1 MECPICLKKYEN
13 DIIND
18 HIDKCIEESANEPVL
33 TPMQEKAIK
42 ICKRKS
48 MALSKQVYHNIVI
61 KAIDLNHNEEKVK
74 RLLDS
79 FSDRVELMINF
90 KALLFDHFT
99 KDGFYKN
106 CFEINPTVNIS
117 TRINAENNLFLKTY
131 TNDCPGLER
140 VKYGSLN
147 LFNTRAP
154 TCASGYGECFM
165 ILKENVKKR
174 TSFCYGDSFGM
185 QFQIGTIEYATVI
198 LNILD
203 SILLDNLIKYYN
215 NENYDQNSY
224 IKYVEIQIHGP
235 IRFDKDV
242 ELVVVPKINKDTPSL
257 LNFLKK
263 FNIKCVYY

>member
-13 DIIND
+13 DIMNE

-33 TPMQEKAIK
+33 TPIQEKAVK

-74 RLLDS
+74 RLLDN
-79 FSDRVELMINF
+79 FSDRVELIINF
-90 KALLFDHFT
+90 KALLFDYFT
-99 KDGFYKN
+99 KDGVYKN
-106 CFEINPTVNIS
+106 CFEINPAVKNIN
-117 TRINAENNLFLKTY
+117 RISAENNLFLKAY
-131 TNDCPGLER
+131 DECSGSER

-147 LFNTRAP
+147 LFNLRTP
-154 TCASGYGECFM
+154 TCASYYGECFM

-174 TSFCYGDSFGM
+174 TSFCCGDSFDM

-203 SILLDNLIKYYN
+203 SNLLDNLIKYYN
-215 NENYDQNSY
+215 NEKYDQNSY
-224 IKYVEIQIHGP
+224 INYVEIQIHGP

-242 ELVVVPKINKDTPSL
+242 ELIVVPKINKDTPNL
-257 LNFLKK
+257 INFLKK